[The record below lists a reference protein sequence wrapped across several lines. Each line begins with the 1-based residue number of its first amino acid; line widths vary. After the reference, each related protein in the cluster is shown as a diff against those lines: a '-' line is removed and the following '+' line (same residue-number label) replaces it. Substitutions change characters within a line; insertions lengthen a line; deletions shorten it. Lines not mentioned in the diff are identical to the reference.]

1 MQSYFQKVL
10 NKKFQLVIY
19 MFYIIFPYL
28 FTYFFLKNTLYLFKG
43 NARDSQD
50 VDLIRQLNVTHI
62 INVTDSLP
70 MPFRKLNRIQY
81 LHIPASDTTKQNL
94 LPSFD
99 RAVQFIGI
107 FYFFLY
113 ISVWLKEIC
122 CSRGDICIYIF
133 RKISYISIGLWGL
146 LSFG

>member
-28 FTYFFLKNTLYLFKG
+28 FTYYFLKNTLYLFKG

-107 FYFFLY
+107 FYFFYIYLFDLKKFVVVEVIY
-113 ISVWLKEIC
+113 VYIYFAKFHISV
-122 CSRGDICIYIF
+122 
-133 RKISYISIGLWGL
+133 
-146 LSFG
+146 